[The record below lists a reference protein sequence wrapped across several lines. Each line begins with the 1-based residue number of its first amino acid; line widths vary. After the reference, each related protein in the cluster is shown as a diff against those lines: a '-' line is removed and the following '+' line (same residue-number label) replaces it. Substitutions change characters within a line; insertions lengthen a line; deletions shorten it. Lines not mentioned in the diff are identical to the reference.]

1 MQAHASAGFAEHEDP
16 DDLDYAVGAVR
27 QRVAPAPP
35 RDGYGVG
42 RDGHDGSAFAVDDD
56 DGLDGHAGGSWQPG
70 AHQHAAAPQGA
81 SFEAETPSRPAG
93 LDEPAAE
100 DPVAFLRQKRMEQ
113 RTVHEQV
120 HHFIGR
126 QLVTAHWSGPEL
138 ESVSVDVLSA
148 VVVGAMQEAHY
159 EESAWLKELEAMAA
173 EGVLE
178 EFVRACVQPSP
189 QSQQE
194 HPKDDQSLKAAFWE
208 IFMGTS
214 PDWYKRAVVGAMIL
228 NIFVRIVIGA
238 PACAWCVLLEFI
250 GTLAMATHCCAQLK
264 NPTLSFHT
272 IAHKPLR

>member
-1 MQAHASAGFAEHEDP
+1 
-16 DDLDYAVGAVR
+16 
-27 QRVAPAPP
+27 
-35 RDGYGVG
+35 
-42 RDGHDGSAFAVDDD
+42 
-56 DGLDGHAGGSWQPG
+56 
-70 AHQHAAAPQGA
+70 
-81 SFEAETPSRPAG
+81 
-93 LDEPAAE
+93 
-100 DPVAFLRQKRMEQ
+100 
-113 RTVHEQV
+113 
-120 HHFIGR
+120 
-126 QLVTAHWSGPEL
+126 
-138 ESVSVDVLSA
+138 
-148 VVVGAMQEAHY
+148 MQEAHY

-264 NPTLSFHT
+264 KPTLSFHT
-272 IAHKPLR
+272 IAHKPAALTRRWALCLTGCVAHRSTATWRAYRDAGVCPGASASVASGARG